1 MKNEKNLFR
10 KKDSSKFYLI
20 AFIVLF
26 VALIVRMIFSGG
38 LNTGAIKE
46 GLVEDTSVQKAP
58 IELSF
63 SDVLRRA
70 NDIKTMDIHKDDIA
84 TGVLK
89 DGTPYRATITYNPE
103 LLEKISSNGATVS
116 IDNSDTMW
124 DGVAKWL
131 PIVVSALFLIWL
143 LRIMRGG
150 SGGGGITR
158 SLIGQ
163 NPTKITTGKT
173 KTTFKDVAGIDA
185 EKQELM
191 EIVDFLKNKE
201 KYKSLGARVPRG
213 VLLSGEPGTG
223 KTLLARAVAGEAN
236 VPFFATSGSD
246 FSGIIVGLGVAKI
259 KEIFELAKRNAP
271 CILFIDEI
279 DAIGQSRSKHTINDN
294 DREQTLNQ
302 LLIEM
307 DGFANDTGIIVIAA
321 TNRPDMLDAALLRPG
336 RFDRQI
342 YIELPNLEGRR
353 DILELHAKKF
363 KIDDKV
369 SLMDVA
375 RGTTG
380 FSGADLEN
388 LLNEA
393 ALHAVRANHKVVEQS
408 DLEEARDKI
417 LMGPKKNRKMRPEDI
432 KLTAYHEAG
441 HAFVGLHYDGI
452 VDPIHKAT
460 IIPRGRALGMVQH
473 VPVDDKMSMT
483 IEEVRADL
491 SVDLAGRASEEVF
504 FGKNK
509 ITTGAASDIENA
521 TRLARRSITMA
532 GLSDKIGM
540 VAINQVNTFGQR
552 VALENASEK
561 TAEKVDEEIKNW
573 LDIAYKDAKNLVV
586 KNKAT
591 VDKLAKALLDKET
604 LSGEEIREI
613 VFGKKAKEISKKTK
627 KKTDA
632 KK

>member
-1 MKNEKNLFR
+1 MKNEKRIFN
-10 KKDSSKFYLI
+10 KKDGSKFYLI
-20 AFIVLF
+20 VFAVLF
-26 VALIVRMIFSGG
+26 VALVVRAVFVRNDTTNIV
-38 LNTGAIKE
+38 
-46 GLVEDTSVQKAP
+46 DSVQTKTP

-70 NDIKTMDIHKDDIA
+70 NDIKTMEIQKGDVA
-84 TGVLK
+84 VGVLK
-89 DGTPYRATITYNPE
+89 DGTPYRAVITYNPE
-103 LLEKISSNGATVS
+103 LLEKISKNGATVS
-116 IDNSDTMW
+116 INNSDSMW
-124 DGVAKWL
+124 DSVAKWL
-131 PIVVSALFLIWL
+131 PILVSALFLIWL
-143 LRIMRGG
+143 LRVMRGG
-150 SGGGGITR
+150 NGGGITR

-173 KTTFKDVAGIDA
+173 KTTFKDVAGIDT

-191 EIVDFLKNKE
+191 EVVDFLKNKE
-201 KYKSLGARVPRG
+201 KFKALGARVPRG
-213 VLLSGEPGTG
+213 ILLSGEPGTG

-307 DGFANDTGIIVIAA
+307 DGFANDTGVIVIAA

-353 DILELHAKKF
+353 DILNLHAKKF
-363 KIDDKV
+363 KIGDKV
-369 SLMDVA
+369 DMMDVA

-388 LLNEA
+388 LLNES
-393 ALHAVRANHKVVEQS
+393 ALHAVRSEHTVIEQS
-408 DLEEARDKI
+408 DIEEARDKI
-417 LMGPKKNRKMRPEDI
+417 LMGPVKNRKMRPEDI

-441 HAFVGLHYDGI
+441 HAFVATHYRDI
-452 VDPIHKAT
+452 TDPVHKAT

-473 VPVDDKMSMT
+473 LPVDDKVSMRFDE
-483 IEEVRADL
+483 ILANL
-491 SVDLAGRASEEVF
+491 SICLAGRASEEVF
-504 FGKNK
+504 FGTKK
-509 ITTGAASDIENA
+509 ITTGAESDIASA
-521 TRLARRSITMA
+521 THLARRSITTA

-540 VAINQVNTFGQR
+540 VAVNQANTFGQR
-552 VALENASEK
+552 IALENASEK
-561 TAEKVDEEIKNW
+561 TAEIVDGEIRNW
-573 LDIAYKDAKNLVV
+573 LDDAYKDAKNLVS
-586 KNKAT
+586 KNKAI
-591 VDKLAKALLDKET
+591 VEKLAMALLDKET
-604 LSGEEIREI
+604 LSGDEIREI
-613 VFGKKAKEISKKTK
+613 VLGKKTTAKKSVVKKSVKKTTVK
-627 KKTDA
+627 SDA

>member
-1 MKNEKNLFR
+1 
-10 KKDSSKFYLI
+10 
-20 AFIVLF
+20 
-26 VALIVRMIFSGG
+26 
-38 LNTGAIKE
+38 
-46 GLVEDTSVQKAP
+46 
-58 IELSF
+58 
-63 SDVLRRA
+63 
-70 NDIKTMDIHKDDIA
+70 
-84 TGVLK
+84 
-89 DGTPYRATITYNPE
+89 
-103 LLEKISSNGATVS
+103 
-116 IDNSDTMW
+116 
-124 DGVAKWL
+124 
-131 PIVVSALFLIWL
+131 
-143 LRIMRGG
+143 
-150 SGGGGITR
+150 
-158 SLIGQ
+158 
-163 NPTKITTGKT
+163 
-173 KTTFKDVAGIDA
+173 
-185 EKQELM
+185 
-191 EIVDFLKNKE
+191 
-201 KYKSLGARVPRG
+201 
-213 VLLSGEPGTG
+213 
-223 KTLLARAVAGEAN
+223 
-236 VPFFATSGSD
+236 
-246 FSGIIVGLGVAKI
+246 
-259 KEIFELAKRNAP
+259 
-271 CILFIDEI
+271 
-279 DAIGQSRSKHTINDN
+279 
-294 DREQTLNQ
+294 
-302 LLIEM
+302 
-307 DGFANDTGIIVIAA
+307 
-321 TNRPDMLDAALLRPG
+321 MLDAALLRPG

-573 LDIAYKDAKNLVV
+573 LDTAYKDAKNLVA